1 MRFHTA
7 SNGLIPLSE
16 KTAPASPA
24 DVFFAGVERA
34 AMRFEQFE
42 IQVRPKDGVVEMRQ
56 DGLNGE
62 APAVIVLGLHQI
74 PSFIAHLKAEVARA
88 GEAK

>member
-34 AMRFEQFE
+34 TMRFEQFE
-42 IQVRPKDGVVEMRQ
+42 IQVHPKDGVVEMRQ

>member
-1 MRFHTA
+1 MSFHTA
-7 SNGLIPLSE
+7 SDGLIPLSE

-34 AMRFEQFE
+34 TMRFGQFE
-42 IQVRPKDGVVEMRQ
+42 I
-56 DGLNGE
+56 
-62 APAVIVLGLHQI
+62 H
-74 PSFIAHLKAEVARA
+74 AHLKAEVARA

>member
-34 AMRFEQFE
+34 TMRFEQFE
-42 IQVRPKDGVVEMRQ
+42 IRV
-56 DGLNGE
+56 GE
-62 APAVIVLGLHQI
+62 HKQ
-74 PSFIAHLKAEVARA
+74 
-88 GEAK
+88 

>member
-42 IQVRPKDGVVEMRQ
+42 IQVHPK